1 MDNEKELV
9 RFILQYLLDNH
20 FESKSDMARQLDI
33 RHRTMQRVF
42 EQLHNDK
49 AKGSTIVLD
58 RALLFCAKRKISV
71 DQLFREYQDFH
82 QGSMLEPA
90 THEEDVETMPSA
102 HDLCLPDI
110 ESLPCASGD
119 KKKMTEHYN
128 QMMSPHTCRSL
139 AQTAKSIYLKYHVS
153 GLKMKLPNSTE
164 AIIYKKAS
172 ELLLQELSVSLGE
185 PIEAVQKRIEQIV
198 SPGEAMKWSL

>member
-58 RALLFCAKRKISV
+58 RALLFCAKRNISV
-71 DQLFREYQDFH
+71 DQLFREYQDYMQGATLDSVH
-82 QGSMLEPA
+82 QQEDDEIIPSGNYLLVPA
-90 THEEDVETMPSA
+90 KESCSDEIQKSYEVYVSYLRVLASFVCPRCPHYCNPCGDPDWIQSDCALALSA
-102 HDLCLPDI
+102 RRLLDT
-110 ESLPCASGD
+110 AS
-119 KKKMTEHYN
+119 
-128 QMMSPHTCRSL
+128 
-139 AQTAKSIYLKYHVS
+139 KSK
-153 GLKMKLPNSTE
+153 TE
-164 AIIYKKAS
+164 A
-172 ELLLQELSVSLGE
+172 E
-185 PIEAVQKRIEQIV
+185 
-198 SPGEAMKWSL
+198 

>member
-9 RFILQYLLDNH
+9 RFILQYLLENH

-82 QGSMLEPA
+82 QGAALDSAQHEDGTEQMSVGCDLMLPA
-90 THEEDVETMPSA
+90 KESCSEEVQAYYEDFVPYLRVLSTFVCQRCPHCCDPWGNPDWIQSECALALSA
-102 HDLCLPDI
+102 HKLFDTG
-110 ESLPCASGD
+110 S
-119 KKKMTEHYN
+119 
-128 QMMSPHTCRSL
+128 
-139 AQTAKSIYLKYHVS
+139 KSKS
-153 GLKMKLPNSTE
+153 E
-164 AIIYKKAS
+164 A
-172 ELLLQELSVSLGE
+172 E
-185 PIEAVQKRIEQIV
+185 
-198 SPGEAMKWSL
+198 

>member
-20 FESKSDMARQLDI
+20 FESKSDMARQLDF
-33 RHRTMQRVF
+33 RHRTMQRVV

-82 QGSMLEPA
+82 QGAMLERAP
-90 THEEDVETMPSA
+90 HEEAIETMPSA
-102 HDLCLPDI
+102 KDQ
-110 ESLPCASGD
+110 SSR
-119 KKKMTEHYN
+119 N
-128 QMMSPHTCRSL
+128 
-139 AQTAKSIYLKYHVS
+139 
-153 GLKMKLPNSTE
+153 
-164 AIIYKKAS
+164 
-172 ELLLQELSVSLGE
+172 
-185 PIEAVQKRIEQIV
+185 
-198 SPGEAMKWSL
+198 

>member
-58 RALLFCAKRKISV
+58 RALLFCAKRNISV
-71 DQLFREYQDFH
+71 DQLFRE
-82 QGSMLEPA
+82 
-90 THEEDVETMPSA
+90 TRT
-102 HDLCLPDI
+102 
-110 ESLPCASGD
+110 
-119 KKKMTEHYN
+119 
-128 QMMSPHTCRSL
+128 TCREQHWTPFTSKRTMEYSPLVTIFWCRLKKVVLMRFRSL
-139 AQTAKSIYLKYHVS
+139 TRFMFPISAFLPRLFARVVHTIAIPVAILTGYKAIALWHCQLVDCLIRQAKVKRKPSDNSPFARCFCTALC
-153 GLKMKLPNSTE
+153 
-164 AIIYKKAS
+164 
-172 ELLLQELSVSLGE
+172 
-185 PIEAVQKRIEQIV
+185 
-198 SPGEAMKWSL
+198 

>member
-71 DQLFREYQDFH
+71 DQLFKEYQDFH
-82 QGSMLEPA
+82 QGVVLEPVQHKDGVNTIPVA
-90 THEEDVETMPSA
+90 RTLCMPE
-102 HDLCLPDI
+102 I
-110 ESLPCASGD
+110 E
-119 KKKMTEHYN
+119 
-128 QMMSPHTCRSL
+128 
-139 AQTAKSIYLKYHVS
+139 I
-153 GLKMKLPNSTE
+153 
-164 AIIYKKAS
+164 
-172 ELLLQELSVSLGE
+172 LS
-185 PIEAVQKRIEQIV
+185 EAVKECYEKYSTYVRVLATFMCTRCSRYPNCCNPWGGLDWMHGDCTMAKLSQNLLDTV
-198 SPGEAMKWSL
+198 SKSKMEAE

>member
-71 DQLFREYQDFH
+71 DQLFREYQGFH
-82 QGSMLEPA
+82 QGTVLEPA
-90 THEEDVETMPSA
+90 QHEDDANTLPSAYDLRLPDVESLSESVREYYEYYAPYLRVLSMFFCTRCSRHCNPWGGLDWMHGDCTM
-102 HDLCLPDI
+102 
-110 ESLPCASGD
+110 
-119 KKKMTEHYN
+119 
-128 QMMSPHTCRSL
+128 
-139 AQTAKSIYLKYHVS
+139 AKVS
-153 GLKMKLPNSTE
+153 QN
-164 AIIYKKAS
+164 
-172 ELLLQELSVSLGE
+172 LLDTVSKSKTDAE
-185 PIEAVQKRIEQIV
+185 
-198 SPGEAMKWSL
+198 

>member
-82 QGSMLEPA
+82 QGAMLEP
-90 THEEDVETMPSA
+90 TPHEEDIETMPSA

-110 ESLPCASGD
+110 ESLSEEAREYYEYYVPYLRVLSMFFCTRCSHHCNPWEGLDWMHRDCTIAKLSQNLLDTAS
-119 KKKMTEHYN
+119 
-128 QMMSPHTCRSL
+128 
-139 AQTAKSIYLKYHVS
+139 KSK
-153 GLKMKLPNSTE
+153 TE
-164 AIIYKKAS
+164 A
-172 ELLLQELSVSLGE
+172 G
-185 PIEAVQKRIEQIV
+185 
-198 SPGEAMKWSL
+198 

>member
-82 QGSMLEPA
+82 QGALLEP
-90 THEEDVETMPSA
+90 TQQDKDVEITPSA
-102 HDLCLPDI
+102 HDLCLPDFG
-110 ESLPCASGD
+110 SLSEEVREYYEYYVPYLRVLSMFFCARCSHHCNPWEGLD
-119 KKKMTEHYN
+119 WMHRDCTIAKLSQN
-128 QMMSPHTCRSL
+128 L
-139 AQTAKSIYLKYHVS
+139 FDTASKSK
-153 GLKMKLPNSTE
+153 TE
-164 AIIYKKAS
+164 A
-172 ELLLQELSVSLGE
+172 E
-185 PIEAVQKRIEQIV
+185 
-198 SPGEAMKWSL
+198 

>member
-49 AKGSTIVLD
+49 AKGSTIVLE

-71 DQLFREYQDFH
+71 EQLFREYQDFH
-82 QGSMLEPA
+82 QGAMLERAP
-90 THEEDVETMPSA
+90 HEEDIETMPSA

-110 ESLPCASGD
+110 ESLSEEVREYYEYYAPYLRVLSMFICTRCPHCCNPWGSLDWMHGD
-119 KKKMTEHYN
+119 CTMAKVSQNLLDTVSESKTE
-128 QMMSPHTCRSL
+128 
-139 AQTAKSIYLKYHVS
+139 
-153 GLKMKLPNSTE
+153 TE
-164 AIIYKKAS
+164 
-172 ELLLQELSVSLGE
+172 
-185 PIEAVQKRIEQIV
+185 
-198 SPGEAMKWSL
+198 

>member
-82 QGSMLEPA
+82 QGAMLEP
-90 THEEDVETMPSA
+90 TPHEEDIETMPSA

-110 ESLPCASGD
+110 ESLCN
-119 KKKMTEHYN
+119 K
-128 QMMSPHTCRSL
+128 
-139 AQTAKSIYLKYHVS
+139 
-153 GLKMKLPNSTE
+153 
-164 AIIYKKAS
+164 AIIYDRFRFLHPITKRKGYSQNESPNDKTKALAIILLCTHRGEWVHFLHS
-172 ELLLQELSVSLGE
+172 IFQCEFVPGVAAKELCWDYSYSRVHLPFCISILKEYKE
-185 PIEAVQKRIEQIV
+185 KD
-198 SPGEAMKWSL
+198 